1 MRENEN
7 SLKKKHISF
16 LHKKLNFRSFSY
28 FSTFLL
34 FVFIF
39 ALYAM
44 TFAAPARAEIEPVTP
59 PTDANG
65 VYQIST
71 AGHLVFFSDV
81 VNGTNG
87 QTRDTNASAVLL
99 ADIDLTAANGGTEY
113 GWTPIGDGSNSYTGT
128 FDGGGY
134 TIDGLSINS
143 PDDDYIGL
151 FGNIDGGNVKNLTVR
166 TAGADTGSGVYAVAG
181 YRYVG
186 IIAGYINNGAV
197 IENCATHGSV
207 QATDSYT
214 GGVVGL
220 SDETGAATS
229 ISGCVN
235 NAVVHSAGDRV
246 GGIAGYNG
254 CTVSNCTNNGKVTG
268 GGLNIGGIVGFNY
281 IKVTNCTN
289 NAAVSGDK
297 RTGGIAGACTSGT
310 VSNCTNNGTVTGDGG
325 TGGIVGF
332 GHGCTVTN
340 CTNTEEVSGSA
351 TTGGIVGWCNS
362 GVRLTDCMNL
372 GNVTGGGDVGGVWG
386 YAVNSPTVEN
396 CGFLQTETINNGLS
410 GAGKDG
416 SSGGIT
422 AITTDDAAQK
432 VVTTLSASIDNAMI
446 AHGGTATITL
456 STSPGMPSDAFD
468 QTSGVVRGGRAES
481 SNLNVA
487 TAAYNDNGTI
497 TVAGI
502 AEGTATITVKATL
515 HVTDLSALSDDSLL
529 AYSVDGEEVSFT
541 FDVTV
546 SNVALESIS
555 LSPASDDIEMKIGDT
570 QSFSIIYSPTNA
582 TNKSV
587 TWSASSEGI
596 VNITD
601 NGNGTATVEATGA
614 GAATITATSADGGL
628 TASVTVTV
636 TAAETGPEP
645 TPEPEPE
652 PETPQS
658 SGGGGGGCSAG
669 FGALALFALIP
680 LVLRKKK

>member
-1 MRENEN
+1 MRQNEN
-7 SLKKKHISF
+7 SLKKKHISSS
-16 LHKKLNFRSFSY
+16 HKKLNFRSFSC

-39 ALYAM
+39 ALCAM

-59 PTDANG
+59 PMDANG

-87 QTRDTNASAVLL
+87 QNRDTSASAVLL

-143 PDDDYIGL
+143 PENNYIGL
-151 FGNIDGGNVKNLTVR
+151 FGNIDGGTVKNLTVR
-166 TAGADTGSGVYAVAG
+166 TAGADTDSGVYAVAG

-186 IIAGYINNGAV
+186 IIAGYINNGAA
-197 IENCATHGSV
+197 IENCAAYGNV
-207 QATDSYT
+207 QAVGSYA

-220 SDETGAATS
+220 SDETGADNL

-254 CTVSNCTNNGKVTG
+254 CTISNCTNNGKVTG
-268 GGLNIGGIVGFNY
+268 GGRNTGGIVGFNY

-289 NAAVSGDK
+289 NAAVSGGE

-332 GHGCTVTN
+332 GSGCTVTN

-386 YAVNSPTVEN
+386 YAVYSPTVEN

-410 GAGKDG
+410 GAGKDS

-497 TVAGI
+497 TVTGI

-515 HVTDLSALSDDSLL
+515 HATDIERL
-529 AYSVDGEEVSFT
+529 ANNQTAYIDEGKETTFT
-541 FDVTV
+541 FDVAV
-546 SNVALESIS
+546 SSVALKSIS
-555 LSPASDDIEMKIGDT
+555 LSPSSGDIEMKIGDT
-570 QSFSIIYSPTNA
+570 QSFSVIYDPTNA
-582 TNKSV
+582 MNKSV
-587 TWSASSEGI
+587 TWSASPENI
-596 VNITD
+596 VSITD
-601 NGNGTATVEATGA
+601 NGNGSATVEATGA
-614 GAATITATSADGGL
+614 GTTTL
-628 TASVTVTV
+628 TVTSQAYPDI
-636 TAAETGPEP
+636 TDSCMITISEP
-645 TPEPEPE
+645 T

-658 SGGGGGGCSAG
+658 SSGGGGGCSAG